1 MKDKT
6 MYSET
11 KEKSPDEI
19 KAAALAA
26 EALAITKKRLVTNMR
41 FMDPAVFALKDQET
55 AGRLLMTDGTSFF
68 YGPEG
73 ILSRASE
80 SISRLTHDYMHLLL
94 HCILKHY
101 FVSGKI
107 DSRLWNLAADVAVEE
122 LRMEL
127 NLKCFACK
135 ADEERGREL
144 ALLRSRYGKLKAD
157 RLYSAFKERDVQ
169 DLEIKRLGEIFK
181 VDDHRL
187 WYSSESQSFFDF
199 EESDDEDSR
208 EKEGSQLVSEKDW
221 DKISD
226 LVRTGIEMDDRD
238 NGGGEE
244 SLADSLADIHRKPVD
259 FTTFLRKFARRRE
272 TVKIDQNSFDY
283 IYYSYGMELY
293 GDMPLVEPLEYS
305 DEKQIS
311 DLVIAIDTSG
321 STDGPLVRSFIRKSF
336 EILQNKTVIRRKFN
350 IHLIQCDSM
359 IQEAVVLHSR
369 DEVDRYLENM
379 EIKGRGGTDFRPVFR
394 YVNQMLKDRQFRDLR
409 GLLYFT
415 DGKGIFPKKKPSYDT
430 AFIFTDDQED
440 VQVPDWAM
448 KVEFSEE

>member
-107 DSRLWNLAADVAVEE
+107 DSRIWNLAADVAVEE
-122 LRMEL
+122 LIMEL

-169 DLEIKRLGEIFK
+169 DLEIKRLSEIFK

-187 WYSSESQSFFDF
+187 WYSSESQSFLTLRNQMMRTAGRRKALSLFL
-199 EESDDEDSR
+199 
-208 EKEGSQLVSEKDW
+208 K
-221 DKISD
+221 
-226 LVRTGIEMDDRD
+226 RTGTR
-238 NGGGEE
+238 
-244 SLADSLADIHRKPVD
+244 S
-259 FTTFLRKFARRRE
+259 
-272 TVKIDQNSFDY
+272 
-283 IYYSYGMELY
+283 
-293 GDMPLVEPLEYS
+293 
-305 DEKQIS
+305 
-311 DLVIAIDTSG
+311 AI
-321 STDGPLVRSFIRKSF
+321 
-336 EILQNKTVIRRKFN
+336 
-350 IHLIQCDSM
+350 
-359 IQEAVVLHSR
+359 
-369 DEVDRYLENM
+369 
-379 EIKGRGGTDFRPVFR
+379 
-394 YVNQMLKDRQFRDLR
+394 
-409 GLLYFT
+409 
-415 DGKGIFPKKKPSYDT
+415 
-430 AFIFTDDQED
+430 
-440 VQVPDWAM
+440 W
-448 KVEFSEE
+448 

>member
-1 MKDKT
+1 M
-6 MYSET
+6 
-11 KEKSPDEI
+11 
-19 KAAALAA
+19 
-26 EALAITKKRLVTNMR
+26 
-41 FMDPAVFALKDQET
+41 
-55 AGRLLMTDGTSFF
+55 
-68 YGPEG
+68 
-73 ILSRASE
+73 
-80 SISRLTHDYMHLLL
+80 
-94 HCILKHY
+94 
-101 FVSGKI
+101 
-107 DSRLWNLAADVAVEE
+107 
-122 LRMEL
+122 
-127 NLKCFACK
+127 
-135 ADEERGREL
+135 
-144 ALLRSRYGKLKAD
+144 
-157 RLYSAFKERDVQ
+157 
-169 DLEIKRLGEIFK
+169 
-181 VDDHRL
+181 DDHRL

-259 FTTFLRKFARRRE
+259 FTAFLRKFARRRE

-305 DEKQIS
+305 DEKQIG